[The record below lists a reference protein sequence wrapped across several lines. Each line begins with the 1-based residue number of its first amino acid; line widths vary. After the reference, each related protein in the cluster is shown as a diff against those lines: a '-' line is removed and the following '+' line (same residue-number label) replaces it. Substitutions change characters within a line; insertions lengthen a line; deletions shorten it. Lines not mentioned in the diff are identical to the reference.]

1 MIRRTIPK
9 HIRQQVYEKYGGCC
23 AYRCIKEFEI
33 AEVNKNGIGT
43 GSYFRVE
50 VDSLWSLK
58 KRINCIGGENHLK
71 CEDLLMGSRWI
82 AISDEAL
89 ARFFEE

>member
-1 MIRRTIPK
+1 MKTIKALIIAVMILTSLW
-9 HIRQQVYEKYGGCC
+9 
-23 AYRCIKEFEI
+23 A
-33 AEVNKNGIGT
+33 GIGI

-58 KRINCIGGENHLK
+58 KRINCIGGQNHLK

>member
-1 MIRRTIPK
+1 MTR
-9 HIRQQVYEKYGGCC
+9 
-23 AYRCIKEFEI
+23 YRCIKEFEI

-50 VDSLWSLK
+50 VDSLRSLK
-58 KRINCIGGENHLK
+58 KRSNCIGGQNHLK
-71 CEDLLMGSRWI
+71 CEDLLMESRWI

>member
-1 MIRRTIPK
+1 MNI
-9 HIRQQVYEKYGGCC
+9 
-23 AYRCIKEFEI
+23 YRCIEEFEI
-33 AEVNKNGIGT
+33 AEVDENGIGT

-50 VDSLWSLK
+50 ADSLWSLK
-58 KRINCIGGENHLK
+58 KIINCIGGQNHLK
-71 CEDLLMGSRWI
+71 CEDLFMESRWI